1 MEGVAE
7 NGQLRQR
14 GTDSKALRITAT
26 VLSYVLHPVFM
37 PVVMVVM
44 YYYLSPVSF
53 VKYERAEIADRFI
66 MLILNTIFFP
76 LFGVALLKLLGF
88 IKSIKL
94 ETRKERIIPLL
105 ITMFFYWWL
114 SDMIFSNDDNAP
126 VMLQVFFKGAYWG
139 IILLFLCSIFF
150 KISMHTVAAGGV
162 LGFIAVLIMTS
173 PVNMTMPLMIALA
186 IAGII
191 GTARLL
197 LGAHTTF
204 EIWMGYV
211 VGILAQLAAY
221 WWVM

>member
-7 NGQLRQR
+7 NGQPRQS

-26 VLSYVLHPVFM
+26 VLSYVLHPIFM
-37 PVVMVVM
+37 PLVMMMVL
-44 YYYLSPVSF
+44 YYISPVSF
-53 VKYERAEIADRFI
+53 VDYDVKEVPFLFI
-66 MLILNTIFFP
+66 RIGVTTIFFP
-76 LFGVALLKLLGF
+76 LLVVVLLKALGF
-88 IKSIKL
+88 ADSIQL
-94 ETRKERIIPLL
+94 RTRKERFVPLL
-105 ITMFFYWWL
+105 ATMIFYWWI
-114 SDMIFSNDDNAP
+114 SHVFKNQNAP
-126 VMLQVFFKGAYWG
+126 VMIQVLLRGAYWG

-150 KISMHTVAAGGV
+150 KISMHTVAAGGM
-162 LGFIAVLIMTS
+162 LGFMAVLIMTS

-186 IAGII
+186 IAGLI

-211 VGILAQLAAY
+211 VGIVAQLAAY